1 MKADTYN
8 LVTVFDANARYLI
21 PLFQRPYVWNLD
33 DNWTPL
39 WDDVRRVADE
49 LVDGT
54 SVHPHFLGAIVLASV
69 DPEFGQVPT
78 WEVIDGQQRLTT
90 LQVLFAAA
98 RGASESAAAEQPA
111 RLLSLFIANNEVL
124 VPADHPEAR
133 WKVWPTKADQSQ
145 FESAMTTADG
155 KGPLVDARR
164 WFEQEIKEWISNGE
178 DPSAR
183 ANALVTTLRERLRLV
198 VIDLERDDDPQV
210 IFETLNGRGTP
221 LEAADLVK
229 NLLFRTAA
237 RRFEYLDVLYAVWAP
252 FDQEDW
258 RKRVS
263 VGRQFRSRLDVFLT
277 HWLSMRTLREV
288 TASTLY
294 AGFAG
299 WLASQQPEPPAVFA
313 ELRRFAVIYDSFDH
327 FDPVSIEGRFFDRLR
342 AHQTLTVVPLL
353 LHVWGRGDAVS
364 AEQRERILSAVDSFL
379 MRRSVCG
386 LTTKDYNNL
395 FRDVLASVANERDD
409 RLDLAVVDALAGGTA
424 ESRFWPTDEQFRR
437 SLETERLFRTMVR
450 ARLRTLL
457 EAIEHELRTVRSEK
471 LVGGTLTVEH
481 ILPRA
486 WQAEDWPLL
495 DGVES
500 ATRDDILHSLGNL
513 TLVTGRLN
521 STLSNRSWSHKKDW
535 LGKHSLLRLT
545 SGSVMN
551 APPDAAAS
559 QVGAWADEWNEAR
572 IATRARHLADIAL
585 RLWPDPTA
593 LGGAR
598 SAGAL
603 PEAGRAPE
611 VVDDDPEAANEDEV
625 GSGRAPLYA
634 RFWTD
639 YLARL
644 AERHPDWTRWATGP
658 AQNWLPMATGITG
671 VFITSSFARRGR
683 LRHEL
688 YIDRTTQAECKRLF
702 DHLLA
707 QRERFEEAYGRP
719 LDWER
724 LDDGKAS
731 RIAEYA
737 SGRVATTNHHDEYM
751 AFFEEAGE
759 RMRAALQAVDVDA

>member
-1 MKADTYN
+1 MKADTYS
-8 LVTVFDANARYLI
+8 LVTVFDPNARYLV
-21 PLFQRPYVWNLD
+21 PLFQRPYVWNLE
-33 DNWTPL
+33 DNWKPL
-39 WDDVRRVADE
+39 WEDVRRVADE
-49 LVDGT
+49 FLDGA

-69 DPEFGQVPT
+69 DPEFGQLPT

-98 RGASESAAAEQPA
+98 RGASESAGADQAAQ
-111 RLLSLFIANNEVL
+111 LFSLFIANNEVL
-124 VPADHPEAR
+124 IPADHPEAR
-133 WKVWPTKADQSQ
+133 WKVWPTKADQAQ
-145 FESAMTTADG
+145 FESAMTTGDG
-155 KGPLVDARR
+155 MGPLVEARR
-164 WFEQEIKEWISNGE
+164 WFEEQIKDWISDGE
-178 DPSAR
+178 GSAVR
-183 ANALVTTLRERLRLV
+183 SSALVTTLRERLRLV

-237 RRFEYLDVLYAVWAP
+237 RRVEHLDVLYAVWAP
-252 FDQEDW
+252 FDGEDW

-294 AGFAG
+294 AGFSD
-299 WLASQQPEPPAVFA
+299 WLASQRPEPAEVFA
-313 ELRRFAVIYDSFDH
+313 ELQRFGGIYDSFDD
-327 FDPVSIEGRFFDRLR
+327 FDSVSVEGRFFERLR
-342 AHQTLTVVPLL
+342 AHQTLTVLPLL

-364 AEQRERILSAVDSFL
+364 AEQRGRILKAIDSFL

-395 FRDVLASVANERDD
+395 FRDVLASVASEPDD
-409 RLDLAVVDALAGGTA
+409 RLDIAVVDALAAGTA

-437 SLETERLFRTMVR
+437 SLETERLYRTMVR

-457 EAIEHELRTVRSEK
+457 EAIEHELRTERSEN

-486 WQAEDWPLL
+486 WQDADWPLPE
-495 DGVES
+495 GVDA
-500 ATRDDILHSLGNL
+500 ATRDEVLHSLGNL

-545 SGSVMN
+545 SGSVLSG
-551 APPDAAAS
+551 PPDAPAD
-559 QVGAWADEWNEAR
+559 QVGNWADDWNETR
-572 IATRARHLADIAL
+572 IATRARHLADIAIG
-585 RLWPDPTA
+585 LWPDPTA
-593 LGGAR
+593 LGGERPATPI
-598 SAGAL
+598 

-611 VVDDDPEAANEDEV
+611 VADDDPEANEDEA
-625 GSGRAPLYA
+625 GSGRAPLYS
-634 RFWTD
+634 RFWTE

-644 AERHPDWTRWATGP
+644 SERHPDWTRWATGP
-658 AQNWLPMATGITG
+658 AQNWLPMATGIPG
-671 VFITSSFARRGR
+671 VLITSSFARRSR

-688 YIDRTTQAECKRLF
+688 YIDRPTQAECKRLF

-707 QRERFEEAYGRP
+707 QRDRFEEAYGRP
-719 LDWER
+719 LEWER
-724 LDDGKAS
+724 LDEGKAS

-737 SGRVATTNHHDEYM
+737 TGRVATTSHHDEYM

-759 RMRAALQAVDVDA
+759 RMRAALQAVDIDA